1 MVLVILSMRKSWLCQ
16 TMANMEFE
24 DMSAKKDNALGLYM
38 EGIRDGN
45 PLEALNKYTGQRYTQ
60 HSTGVANGKQGFLDF
75 FVPFLERTPDRD
87 IRVIRSIADGPYV
100 FCHAFQS
107 LNGGEAKWVT
117 MDMFDTDAND
127 RIIEHWDVISAY
139 VEDTASGEDMV
150 QGPTEPTDLDR
161 TDANKAIVK
170 EYTKL
175 VLTEG
180 RFDFID
186 KFVAADLIQRSPS
199 LANGREALSTALES
213 GAAGRCEMLFSLIG
227 EGDFVVTYCKTHQDT
242 QDYATFDLYRL
253 ANGLIVEHWE
263 ASEPIL
269 PRAQWGN
276 SGKF

>member
-1 MVLVILSMRKSWLCQ
+1 
-16 TMANMEFE
+16 
-24 DMSAKKDNALGLYM
+24 MSVKKDNALGLYM

-45 PLEALNKYTGQRYTQ
+45 PLEALNKYIGRRYTQ

-75 FVPFLERTPDRD
+75 FMPFLERTPDRD
-87 IRVIRSIADGPYV
+87 IHVLRSIEDGPYV

-117 MDMFDTDAND
+117 MDLFDTDANG
-127 RIIEHWDVISAY
+127 RIIEHWDVIATY
-139 VEDTASGEDMV
+139 IENTASGEDMV
-150 QGPTEPTDLDR
+150 EGPTEPVDLDR

-180 RFDFID
+180 HFDLID
-186 KFVAADLIQRSPS
+186 EFVAVDLIQHSPN
-199 LANGREALSTALES
+199 LVNGHEALVTALES
-213 GAAGRCEMLFSLIG
+213 DVVGQYEMLFSLIG
-227 EGDFVVTYCKTHQDT
+227 EGNFVVTYCKKHKNS

-253 ANGLIVEHWE
+253 VNDLIVEHWE